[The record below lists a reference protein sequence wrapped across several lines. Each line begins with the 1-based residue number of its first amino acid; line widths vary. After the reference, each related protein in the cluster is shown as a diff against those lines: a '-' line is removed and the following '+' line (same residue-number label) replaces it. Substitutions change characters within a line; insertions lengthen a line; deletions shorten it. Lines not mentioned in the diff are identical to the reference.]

1 MEMFKSQG
9 NQRWPGYRQ
18 WLDKTSEPAT
28 KPVAATRYVLR
39 LIFIIIRQFKR
50 NDLSLR
56 SGALTY
62 AILLSMVPMLAM
74 STAVVKGL
82 GGGDQLR
89 EVAYSYLETLESHE
103 KVEPSAKSKD
113 NIVSTTKET
122 ENNSATETA
131 SLTHHLRSAVN
142 QLFDYVDKTN
152 FATLGTFGVIG
163 ILLSV
168 ILVLGNIE
176 TAMNSIWS
184 VSEGRPILRKIAD
197 YLTLLI
203 LLPLSINLAFAA
215 SAFLKNPQLSLA
227 IDSYI
232 PLEWIQA
239 LLLQALPV
247 FFITLSFYVLY
258 IFFPNTKV
266 KTLPAVIGATIAA
279 CCWVYIQNVYIAMQV
294 GVAKYNAIY
303 GSFATV
309 PLFLVWIY
317 LSWIFILAGAQIAF
331 AIQNQRK
338 FSFSEFHPKPTFL
351 LSAALDIMEN
361 VYKAFNNGD
370 KLAKEQLT
378 STLAMYPP
386 QTIDTAL
393 TDLISGGFLTQTGSK
408 KYYLPLCAQAQYKR
422 SDIVATVFGKD
433 VPKTSGGQFSRRA
446 IEGAMQA
453 GSISQKQSN
462 QD

>member
-1 MEMFKSQG
+1 MEPIEKRSDQ
-9 NQRWPGYRQ
+9 WWKGYTT
-18 WLDKTSEPAT
+18 WLDRKDEPSN
-28 KPVAATRYVLR
+28 KPVAVIRYILR
-39 LIFIIIRQFKR
+39 LVFIIIRQFKR

-82 GGGDQLR
+82 GGGDQLK
-89 EVAYSYLETLESHE
+89 EVAFSYLETLETQE
-103 KVEPSAKSKD
+103 NTTP
-113 NIVSTTKET
+113 VSTTSDHSVSPVEDT
-122 ENNSATETA
+122 ENDVATKEL
-131 SLTHHLRSAVN
+131 SLTRHLRSAVT

-152 FATLGTFGVIG
+152 FATLGTIGVIG

-168 ILVLGNIE
+168 IMVLGNIE
-176 TAMNSIWS
+176 TAMNSIWK
-184 VSEGRPILRKIAD
+184 VSEGRPLLRKIAD

-215 SAFLKNPQLSLA
+215 SAFINNPKLSLA

-232 PLEWIQA
+232 PLEWLQA
-239 LLLQALPV
+239 LLLNALPV

-266 KTLPAVIGATIAA
+266 KTLPALIGAAIAA
-279 CCWVYIQNVYIAMQV
+279 YCWIFIQNVYISMQV

-331 AIQNQRK
+331 AIQNEK
-338 FSFSEFHPKPTFL
+338 GFSLVKIQSKPTFR
-351 LSAALDIMEN
+351 LSAAFDIMDRI
-361 VYKAFNNGD
+361 YRAFNNGEQ
-370 KLAKEQLT
+370 LAIEQLT
-378 STLAMYPP
+378 SALPTYPP
-386 QTIDTAL
+386 QIIESVLIDL
-393 TDLISGGFLTQTGSK
+393 VGGGFLTVAGSK
-408 KYYLPLCAQAQYKR
+408 NYYLPLFSEHQYNR
-422 SDIVATVFGKD
+422 SDIVATIFGND
-433 VPKTSGGQFSRRA
+433 APKTSGGQFSLEA
-446 IEGAMQA
+446 IRGAMQA
-453 GSISQKQSN
+453 KSSHQKE
-462 QD
+462 